1 LLAAFWAWATNLLA
15 WLEARDCALP
25 KDDDLLAELVAAK
38 YKFTSSGKMQLESKD
53 SMRKR
58 GLRSPDLADALCLT
72 FASDAITMSGN
83 SRSELSWSVP
93 LRRGLGLV

>member
-1 LLAAFWAWATNLLA
+1 MNLRAELWFCVKA

-53 SMRKR
+53 QMRKR

-72 FASDAITMSGN
+72 FANNAITMAGTK
-83 SRSELSWSVP
+83 RSDLSWSVP
-93 LRRGLGLV
+93 LRRGLGVT